1 MIKSVSLY
9 KRDERCLFLYVHQ
22 NSDDFQMIFP
32 SAACRQMFY
41 DLVLQLTADLGEA
54 FTDLD
59 SDLTPGVIR
68 YEYELDDLNRRVILG
83 KGNLY
88 NPVRKRTT
96 NLTLIVCFTRHVRC
110 SIRSARL

>member
-32 SAACRQMFY
+32 SARCRQMFY

-59 SDLTPGVIR
+59 SGDATPGVIR
-68 YEYELDDLNRRVILG
+68 YEYEFDDQSRRVILG
-83 KGNLY
+83 KGRFFFLSA
-88 NPVRKRTT
+88 PS
-96 NLTLIVCFTRHVRC
+96 FSFFF
-110 SIRSARL
+110 SILLLLFFLSRS

>member
-32 SAACRQMFY
+32 SSACRQMFY

-59 SDLTPGVIR
+59 SDLTPGVIH
-68 YEYELDDLNRRVILG
+68 YEYVLDDSKKRVVLG
-83 KGNLY
+83 KGTFGVVYGKRNIIKYLFTHY
-88 NPVRKRTT
+88 N
-96 NLTLIVCFTRHVRC
+96 
-110 SIRSARL
+110 SS

>member
-1 MIKSVSLY
+1 
-9 KRDERCLFLYVHQ
+9 
-22 NSDDFQMIFP
+22 MIFP

-68 YEYELDDLNRRVILG
+68 YEYELDDQSRRVVLG
-83 KGNLY
+83 KGNGMD
-88 NPVRKRTT
+88 
-96 NLTLIVCFTRHVRC
+96 F
-110 SIRSARL
+110 

>member
-1 MIKSVSLY
+1 
-9 KRDERCLFLYVHQ
+9 
-22 NSDDFQMIFP
+22 MIFP

-68 YEYELDDLNRRVILG
+68 YEYEFDDKNQRVVLG
-83 KGNLY
+83 KGNYSQSGHL
-88 NPVRKRTT
+88 
-96 NLTLIVCFTRHVRC
+96 LD
-110 SIRSARL
+110 

>member
-32 SAACRQMFY
+32 SVQCRQMFY
-41 DLVLQLTADLGEA
+41 DLVLELTADLGEA

-59 SDLTPGVIR
+59 SDSTPGVIR
-68 YEYELDDLNRRVILG
+68 YEYEYDDQNRRIILG
-83 KGNLY
+83 KG
-88 NPVRKRTT
+88 
-96 NLTLIVCFTRHVRC
+96 TRPGIPKGFHHLLPIAIDLVF
-110 SIRSARL
+110 